1 MNMRRWLGLVLLLV
15 GLGLTACNGS
25 GSSGFDGSPRVP
37 ADGGPVLPTDEEAL
51 ITQVLTTQMCLER
64 DPLMLCP
71 TDVMEPTDSKLSII
85 TTLPLNGVVTCRPNA
100 SGTFCSFPLTFFP
113 DGFPVDAVFRLATR
127 SLDSASPWL
136 LGPEPVATGTPDAP
150 QFAATGV
157 LTLPLG
163 DLGASHE
170 AVQPPQ
176 EGSTQVTESATIRLA
191 VLVWS
196 TPPATQWRTL
206 ESLAQSEADW
216 IFIGEWVVD
225 VEF

>member
-113 DGFPVDAVFRLATR
+113 DGLPVDAVFRLATR

-136 LGPEPVATGTPDAP
+136 L
-150 QFAATGV
+150 
-157 LTLPLG
+157 
-163 DLGASHE
+163 
-170 AVQPPQ
+170 
-176 EGSTQVTESATIRLA
+176 STQVTESATIRLA

>member
-25 GSSGFDGSPRVP
+25 GSSGFDGSPRQP
-37 ADGGPVLPTDEEAL
+37 TDGGPVLPTDEEAL
-51 ITQVLTTQMCLER
+51 ISHVLTTQTCLER
-64 DPLMLCP
+64 GPLMLCP
-71 TDVMEPTDSKLSII
+71 TDVMEPTDSTLSII
-85 TTLPLNGVVTCRPNA
+85 TTLPLDRVVTCRPNA

-113 DGFPVDAVFRLATR
+113 EGFPANAVFRLATR

-150 QFAATGV
+150 QFAATVV
-157 LTLPLG
+157 LSLPLG
-163 DLGASHE
+163 DLSASSQTG
-170 AVQPPQ
+170 QPPQ
-176 EGSTQVTESATIRLA
+176 DDTTPVTGISTIRLA

-196 TPPATQWRTL
+196 TPPAPQWRTL
-206 ESLAQSEADW
+206 EALAQSEADW
-216 IFIGEWVVD
+216 VFLGEWVVD